1 MERAR
6 ADEKE
11 TAQLQATHS
20 GKFMCKIIICNLK
33 SRCYNTIPW
42 EIKLY
47 RSRKCCCSNLN
58 ICGQSYIVVVV
69 RAKEE
74 KYIHHHM
81 NKVINIFN
89 KHHVSISFTSAS
101 SNKMVDIWS
110 PIGFYFQRI
119 HSVQASI
126 FSIRSRSNKAQNWL
140 DCVPIVP
147 HFTFHCIE
155 IFLHDFRP
163 DVSWSLINR
172 RCFLMAR
179 IQINSPVE
187 RIIKCWICHLLF
199 YKMGNYVLLIRCMKH
214 T

>member
-1 MERAR
+1 M
-6 ADEKE
+6 
-11 TAQLQATHS
+11 
-20 GKFMCKIIICNLK
+20 
-33 SRCYNTIPW
+33 
-42 EIKLY
+42 Y

-172 RCFLMAR
+172 RCFFNGL
-179 IQINSPVE
+179 NSNKFASWKNNKVLNLPFVVLQNGKLRFAHSMHE
-187 RIIKCWICHLLF
+187 A
-199 YKMGNYVLLIRCMKH
+199 YVVLYQHAHFILSLSEQTKKNTKTKTMH
-214 T
+214 SLYAQ

>member
-1 MERAR
+1 
-6 ADEKE
+6 
-11 TAQLQATHS
+11 
-20 GKFMCKIIICNLK
+20 
-33 SRCYNTIPW
+33 
-42 EIKLY
+42 
-47 RSRKCCCSNLN
+47 
-58 ICGQSYIVVVV
+58 
-69 RAKEE
+69 
-74 KYIHHHM
+74 M

-147 HFTFHCIE
+147 HFTFHCIQ

-172 RCFLMAR
+172 RCFFNGLNSNKFASWKNNKVLNLPFVVLQNGKLRFAHSMHEAYVVLYQHAHFILSLSEQTKKKHKNKNDALFVRAVAHHFHFNYINCAHRMPLFVLNSVENKNWEAAR
-179 IQINSPVE
+179 KHFQMINVE
-187 RIIKCWICHLLF
+187 
-199 YKMGNYVLLIRCMKH
+199 
-214 T
+214 